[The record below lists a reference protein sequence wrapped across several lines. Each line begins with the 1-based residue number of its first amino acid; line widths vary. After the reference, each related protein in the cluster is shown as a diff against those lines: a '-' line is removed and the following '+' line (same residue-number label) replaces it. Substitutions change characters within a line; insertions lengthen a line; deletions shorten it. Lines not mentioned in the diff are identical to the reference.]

1 MLIEGSEFGSA
12 HAARSWLQRIDS
24 SAKNHQD
31 RQALASLLPTLKE
44 QATRPMN
51 PSINHSLRLITLWI
65 AWLLAMLFHVDLGL
79 MPLFHGQSPE
89 IHSHVREGALP
100 LLFGAMLGYFLLPL
114 IAIVLIAY
122 AATAV
127 GPATRWRPWRRIHF
141 WFSVVYSVTN
151 VPHLIADIL
160 VPDARL
166 DQIVLMVALTVFGL
180 LINVEA
186 WRWWRQGTARPD
198 RST

>member
-1 MLIEGSEFGSA
+1 VLIVGSEFGSA
-12 HAARSWLQRIDS
+12 HAARSWLQRIDP
-24 SAKNHQD
+24 SATNHQD
-31 RQALASLLPTLKE
+31 RKALASLLPTLKE
-44 QATRPMN
+44 QALRPMN
-51 PSINHSLRLITLWI
+51 PSINQALRLITLWI

-89 IHSHVREGALP
+89 IHSQVQEGALP

-151 VPHLIADIL
+151 FPHLLADIL

-186 WRWWRQGTARPD
+186 WRWWRQTP
-198 RST
+198 

>member
-24 SAKNHQD
+24 SAKDHQD

-89 IHSHVREGALP
+89 IHSHVQEGALP

-114 IAIVLIAY
+114 IAVVLIAY

-186 WRWWRQGTARPD
+186 WRWWRQTP
-198 RST
+198 

>member
-1 MLIEGSEFGSA
+1 VGGVLMVGSGFASA
-12 HAARSWLQRIDS
+12 HTTRPWLQRIDP
-24 SAKNHQD
+24 SATIHQD
-31 RQALASLLPTLKE
+31 RKTLASLLPTLKE
-44 QATRPMN
+44 QASRPMN
-51 PSINHSLRLITLWI
+51 PSINQALRLITLWI

-89 IHSHVREGALP
+89 IHSHVQEGALP

-122 AATAV
+122 AATTV

-186 WRWWRQGTARPD
+186 WRWWRQTP
-198 RST
+198 

>member
-1 MLIEGSEFGSA
+1 VLIVGSEFGST
-12 HAARSWLQRIDS
+12 HAAPLWLQRIDP
-24 SAKNHQD
+24 SATNHQD
-31 RQALASLLPTLKE
+31 RKALASLLPTLKE
-44 QATRPMN
+44 QASRPMT
-51 PSINHSLRLITLWI
+51 PSINQALRLITLWI

-89 IHSHVREGALP
+89 IHSHVQEGALP

-122 AATAV
+122 AATTV
-127 GPATRWRPWRRIHF
+127 GPAMRWRPWRRIHF
-141 WFSVVYSVTN
+141 WFSVVYSITN

-186 WRWWRQGTARPD
+186 WRWWRQTP
-198 RST
+198 

>member
-1 MLIEGSEFGSA
+1 VLIVGSEFGSA
-12 HAARSWLQRIDS
+12 HAARSWLQRIDP
-24 SAKNHQD
+24 SATNHQD
-31 RQALASLLPTLKE
+31 RKALASLLPTLKE
-44 QATRPMN
+44 QALRPMN
-51 PSINHSLRLITLWI
+51 PSINQALRLITLWI

-89 IHSHVREGALP
+89 IHSQVQEGALP

-151 VPHLIADIL
+151 FPHLLADIL

-186 WRWWRQGTARPD
+186 WRWWRQIP
-198 RST
+198 

>member
-1 MLIEGSEFGSA
+1 VF
-12 HAARSWLQRIDS
+12 AAVLS
-24 SAKNHQD
+24 
-31 RQALASLLPTLKE
+31 TLKE
-44 QATRPMN
+44 QASRPMN
-51 PSINHSLRLITLWI
+51 ASINHALRLITLWI

-89 IHSHVREGALP
+89 IHSQVQEGALP

-127 GPATRWRPWRRIHF
+127 APATRWRPWRRIHF

-151 VPHLIADIL
+151 FPHLIADIL

-186 WRWWRQGTARPD
+186 WRWWRQTP
-198 RST
+198 

>member
-1 MLIEGSEFGSA
+1 MNTSI
-12 HAARSWLQRIDS
+12 
-24 SAKNHQD
+24 HQ
-31 RQALASLLPTLKE
+31 P
-44 QATRPMN
+44 
-51 PSINHSLRLITLWI
+51 LRLITLWI

-89 IHSHVREGALP
+89 IHSHVHEGALP
-100 LLFGAMLGYFLLPL
+100 LLFGAMLAYFLLPL

-122 AATAV
+122 AATAT
-127 GPATRWRPWRRIHF
+127 GPATRWGLWRRIHF

-151 VPHLIADIL
+151 LPHLIADIL
-160 VPDARL
+160 VPDARI

-186 WRWWRQGTARPD
+186 WRWWRQTH
-198 RST
+198 

>member
-1 MLIEGSEFGSA
+1 MVAGDFSST
-12 HAARSWLQRIDS
+12 HAVPPWLQRLEP
-24 SAKNHQD
+24 SATNHQD
-31 RQALASLLPTLKE
+31 RKALASLLPTLKE
-44 QATRPMN
+44 QASRPMN
-51 PSINHSLRLITLWI
+51 PSINQALRLITLWI

-89 IHSHVREGALP
+89 IHSHVQEGALP

-122 AATAV
+122 AATTV
-127 GPATRWRPWRRIHF
+127 GPAMRWRPWRRIHF
-141 WFSVVYSVTN
+141 WFSVVYSITN

-186 WRWWRQGTARPD
+186 WRWWRQTP
-198 RST
+198 